1 MKNIGTNL
9 RQVPIV
15 FYVLSVLICVAFIL
29 LSTAYSA
36 DDPKQNESMLM
47 YMVKG
52 GNTLPAL
59 YMWHN
64 ALSSSDMNTWL
75 LILTPLICSVSYVY
89 TFSIDMNSR
98 CYLFSLNR
106 QGLRKFTLSRFI
118 GSGLYASIIMLSSLM
133 IAFVAA
139 LIYSHELGS
148 YSYAPIC
155 EMLIHKQSDFLAFA
169 EVCITYA
176 CYAFFIGVLSVTLAS
191 FVSNS
196 FTSCSAL
203 VLLLFMMG
211 DMQSSYHSRFYKS
224 VYRGEVTPDDYNH
237 FTDFLFVGNPV
248 HGMPDFENS
257 FSVPYEVY
265 ITVCIAVFILM
276 YILFH
281 AIIKKKVII

>member
-1 MKNIGTNL
+1 MKNIIVNL
-9 RQVPIV
+9 RRVPIV
-15 FYVLSVLICVAFIL
+15 FSVLSILMCVVFIL
-29 LSTAYSA
+29 LSTSYFA

-47 YMVKG
+47 YMIKG
-52 GNTLPAL
+52 GNTLSTL
-59 YMWHN
+59 NMWHN

-75 LILTPLICSVSYVY
+75 LILTPLICSMSYVY

-118 GSGLYASIIMLSSLM
+118 GSGLYATIIMLSSLM
-133 IAFVAA
+133 IAFVIT
-139 LIYSHELGS
+139 LIYSDELGS
-148 YSYAPIC
+148 YSYAPVC
-155 EMLIHKQSDFLAFA
+155 EMLIHRQSDFLAFA

-191 FVSNS
+191 FISNS

-211 DMQSSYHSRFYKS
+211 DMQGSYRSRFYKS
-224 VYRGEVTPDDYNH
+224 VYSGEVTPDDYNH

-257 FSVPYEVY
+257 FSVSYEVY
-265 ITVCIAVFILM
+265 IAVCIAVVILM
-276 YILFH
+276 YVLFH